1 MRIQL
6 IQVPYDAGH
15 RSVRMGRGPE
25 RIVNGGVGETLRGNG
40 HTVHTDLVEAPS
52 AFRTEIKTAF
62 ELHKRVA
69 ARVQAATQQACFPLV
84 LSGNCNVSVGTLAG
98 LDPRELGIV
107 WFDGHA
113 DFNTPETTT
122 SGSLDGMGLA
132 IATGGCWKTM
142 TQSIPGFRPVPEAH
156 AVLVGSRDIEPEER
170 ERLRRPEVTLV
181 EVEPLRKRGVRGA
194 LGNALDALHGRV
206 SRVYVHL
213 DLDVLDP
220 EGAPANEFAPPNG
233 LRHEEL
239 EEGIREIQDR
249 FTLAAAGVASYDPD
263 YGNKDRILHAG
274 VRLIELLTEHPSD
287 EVRSDLKVRRPFSS
301 SQDVGAG

>member
-1 MRIQL
+1 MRIQM

-25 RIVNGGVGETLRGNG
+25 HFVRSSVDKMLQGNG

-52 AFRTEIKTAF
+52 AFQTEIKTAF
-62 ELHKRVA
+62 ELHKLVAERVRTA
-69 ARVQAATQQACFPLV
+69 AQRACFPLV
-84 LSGNCNVSVGTLAG
+84 LSGNCNISVGTVAG

-132 IATGGCWKTM
+132 IATGGCWKAM
-142 TQSIPGFRPVPEAH
+142 AQAIPGFRPVPEAN

-170 ERLRRPEVTLV
+170 GRLHQSDVTLV
-181 EVEPLRKRGVRGA
+181 GAELLRKRGVREA
-194 LGNALDALHGRV
+194 LGHALDALNGRV

-233 LRHEEL
+233 LWQEEL
-239 EEGIREIQDR
+239 EEGIREIQEH

-263 YGNKDRILHAG
+263 YDDDDRILRTGA
-274 VRLIELLTEHPSD
+274 RLIEVLTDHSGNGE
-287 EVRSDLKVRRPFSS
+287 RS
-301 SQDVGAG
+301 G

>member
-1 MRIQL
+1 MRIQI

-25 RIVNGGVGETLRGNG
+25 HFVRNGVDEILRGNG
-40 HTVHTDLVEAPS
+40 HTVHTDLIEAS
-52 AFRTEIKTAF
+52 DAFRTEIKTAF
-62 ELHKRVA
+62 ELHKLVAERVRTA
-69 ARVQAATQQACFPLV
+69 AQHARFPLV
-84 LSGNCNVSVGTLAG
+84 LSGNCNISVGTVAG

-122 SGSLDGMGLA
+122 GGSLDGMGLA
-132 IATGGCWKTM
+132 IATGGCWKAM
-142 TQSIPGFRPVPEAH
+142 AQAVPGFRPIPEAN
-156 AVLVGSRDIEPEER
+156 AVLVGSREIEPEER
-170 ERLRRPEVTLV
+170 GRLRRSGVTLI
-181 EVEPLRKRGVRGA
+181 EAELLRKSGVRVA
-194 LGNALDALHGRV
+194 LGNALDALNGRV

-233 LRHEEL
+233 LLQEEVQ
-239 EEGIREIQDR
+239 EGIREIQER

-263 YGNKDRILHAG
+263 YDDEDRVLRAG
-274 VRLIELLTEHPSD
+274 ARLIEALTDHSGNE
-287 EVRSDLKVRRPFSS
+287 ER
-301 SQDVGAG
+301 AG